1 MRIQK
6 RVSNYNYCFADYYGD
21 GGLDSGTGG
30 VGGGGGGVGGGGTGG
45 SSHFRPDPLGSD
57 SSFHGH
63 GRPPYTPI
71 GRHLGFTINQALN
84 LKNLQIVNYN

>member
-1 MRIQK
+1 MRAGEG
-6 RVSNYNYCFADYYGD
+6 RNNYIHMSYDTCLKAILSVVADYYGD

-30 VGGGGGGVGGGGTGG
+30 VGGGGGGGTGG

-71 GRHLGFTINQALN
+71 GRSSLL
-84 LKNLQIVNYN
+84 Y